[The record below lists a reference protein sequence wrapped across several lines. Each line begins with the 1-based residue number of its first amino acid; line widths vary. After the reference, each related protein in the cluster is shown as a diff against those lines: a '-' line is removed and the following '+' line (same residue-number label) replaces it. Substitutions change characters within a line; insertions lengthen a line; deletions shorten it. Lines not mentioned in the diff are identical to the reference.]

1 VSGPVVLLAAG
12 GTGGHLFP
20 AEALAAALERRGA
33 IIDLVT
39 DDRALRYGLKFPA
52 RAVHTVPSET
62 LRGRSP
68 AHMVRF
74 ATGIGRGVLAA
85 SKLLKKSRPAVVV
98 GFGGYPTV
106 PPLIAARM
114 LRMPTLVHEQ
124 NAVMGRANRLLAR
137 GASLVAT
144 GFPELRGAPTLR
156 RPFVH
161 VGNPVR
167 PGVLAQARAP
177 YPPIEPGG
185 QIRLL
190 VFGGSQG
197 ARVMADVV
205 PEAIA
210 RLEPELR
217 ARLSIVQQAREE
229 DLSRTREAYA
239 AAGVEAELAPFISD
253 MPARMAAAHLVIAR
267 SGAST
272 VAELGIIGR
281 PAVLVPFPHALDQDQ
296 LYNAQILA
304 RAGGAIVIP
313 EGTFTPPMLA
323 GLLTDRLADEANLAF
338 MAAASAS
345 VGVSDAAERLA
356 DLVLELAGSGESVT
370 QPLVLAPGDKLGD
383 EERKSL
389 SLAVNRTPA

>member
-1 VSGPVVLLAAG
+1 
-12 GTGGHLFP
+12 
-20 AEALAAALERRGA
+20 
-33 IIDLVT
+33 
-39 DDRALRYGLKFPA
+39 
-52 RAVHTVPSET
+52 
-62 LRGRSP
+62 
-68 AHMVRF
+68 
-74 ATGIGRGVLAA
+74 
-85 SKLLKKSRPAVVV
+85 
-98 GFGGYPTV
+98 
-106 PPLIAARM
+106 
-114 LRMPTLVHEQ
+114 
-124 NAVMGRANRLLAR
+124 
-137 GASLVAT
+137 
-144 GFPELRGAPTLR
+144 
-156 RPFVH
+156 VH

-217 ARLSIVQQAREE
+217 ARLSVVQQAREE
-229 DLSRTREAYA
+229 DRSRVREAYA
-239 AAGVEAELAPFISD
+239 AAGVEAELAPFIS
-253 MPARMAAAHLVIAR
+253 AHLVIAR

-296 LYNAQILA
+296 LYNAQLLA
-304 RAGGAIVIP
+304 RAGAAIVIP

-338 MAAASAS
+338 MAAAAAS
-345 VGVSDAAERLA
+345 VGVADAAERLA
-356 DLVLELAGSGESVT
+356 DLVLELAGSGERVT
-370 QPLVLAPGDKLGD
+370 QPVVLAPGDKLGD
-383 EERKSL
+383 EERTSL